1 MFIVRLHLTTI
12 GIFHNEPTVDD
23 NNSIETMRSL
33 EKEKDLLE
41 LGSIANEVNVSLFG
55 NDCIYHEYVYISI
68 QSYSKLSTSDW
79 LDRHMK
85 KAATL
90 VTDNSSEI
98 KFSYASYKKVSVE
111 KLLLLTESLKKIST
125 C

>member
-1 MFIVRLHLTTI
+1 MSQLWTT
-12 GIFHNEPTVDD
+12 
-23 NNSIETMRSL
+23 NNSGIETMRSL

-111 KLLLLTESLKKIST
+111 KLLLLTESLSKNIHMLRSVRLIFFR
-125 C
+125 